1 MPDEDCPVIS
11 PQGKE
16 PLKKLCLWQNN
27 LFLFG
32 SSETLFGCSSVG
44 GKQPAFPGDASL
56 YPSSHPGFCGPR
68 RKGAWL
74 LVWIFQSRAF
84 CNGHSWAKSSKL
96 PLTCVLQTTQPCA
109 LLVSVFTRAQSPCP
123 CWWMFVAR
131 HTLTSLFFTCF
142 VFQPP
147 KVESLNGLLLGYRI
161 YYRELDYDAGP
172 GTESKNIQ
180 NPSALRAE
188 LTRKPMVWTPKYPT
202 VVICHYSRHYIPS
215 CPTEIKRKSKSAG
228 NNSGLTQSARRCWRM
243 QVTSVWSAL

>member
-44 GKQPAFPGDASL
+44 GKQPAFPGGASL

-84 CNGHSWAKSSKL
+84 CNGHSWAKSWKL
-96 PLTCVLQTTQPCA
+96 PLTCVLQTTQPSTLCIISVCFHQSTEPLP
-109 LLVSVFTRAQSPCP
+109 LLVDVCCQAHLNQPVLHVFCFPAPQGGESERAPVGIPHLLPGAGLRCRAWDRIQKHPEPLS
-123 CWWMFVAR
+123 FKSRA
-131 HTLTSLFFTCF
+131 HT
-142 VFQPP
+142 
-147 KVESLNGLLLGYRI
+147 
-161 YYRELDYDAGP
+161 
-172 GTESKNIQ
+172 
-180 NPSALRAE
+180 
-188 LTRKPMVWTPKYPT
+188 
-202 VVICHYSRHYIPS
+202 
-215 CPTEIKRKSKSAG
+215 
-228 NNSGLTQSARRCWRM
+228 
-243 QVTSVWSAL
+243 

>member
-16 PLKKLCLWQNN
+16 PLKKFCLWQNN

-44 GKQPAFPGDASL
+44 GKQPAFPGGASL
-56 YPSSHPGFCGPR
+56 YSSSHPGFCGPR

-96 PLTCVLQTTQPCA
+96 PLTCVLQTTQPSA
-109 LLVSVFTRAQSPCP
+109 LCVISVCFHQSPCP
-123 CWWMFVAR
+123 CWWMSVAR
-131 HTLTSLFFTCF
+131 HTLTSLFFMCF

-172 GTESKNIQ
+172 GTESRNIQ

-215 CPTEIKRKSKSAG
+215 CPTEIKCKSKSAG